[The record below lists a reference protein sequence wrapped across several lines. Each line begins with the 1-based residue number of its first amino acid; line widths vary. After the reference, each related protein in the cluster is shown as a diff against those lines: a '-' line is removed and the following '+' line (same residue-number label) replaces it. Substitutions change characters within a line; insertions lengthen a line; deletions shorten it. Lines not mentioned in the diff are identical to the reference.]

1 MRVSLLHE
9 YSGLNVLF
17 QTLPLAI
24 VYQTVHHDA
33 QLHTH
38 KLLPPPDDAN

>member
-1 MRVSLLHE
+1 MRVSLLHD
-9 YSGLNVLF
+9 YCLDVLF

-38 KLLPPPDDAN
+38 KLVPPPDDAN